1 MGFIIIDDVEMMT
14 QILSNLP
21 EEYDRI
27 VENFEGKLNNEIGML
42 TIEIF
47 WDKLSDKY
55 NRMNV
60 RFN

>member
-1 MGFIIIDDVEMMT
+1 MGFNIIDDVEMMT